1 MGDGGEGLGAQAQ
14 GLLGGALP
22 GVGQAPRPFRDP
34 PGDVGGNPAFG
45 GDTGRLLAVDL
56 AFRGDEDVLPCAACQ
71 RLGGPARGA
80 LPGGDVGGVDV
91 CLRVVGARVR
101 IDHGVR
107 SSSGMT
113 RHYFRHSDA

>member
-1 MGDGGEGLGAQAQ
+1 MGDGGEGLCAQAQ
-14 GLLGGALP
+14 GFLGGALP
-22 GVGQAPRPFRDP
+22 SCGHAPRPFRDP

-45 GDTGRLLAVDL
+45 GDTGRLLAVSL
-56 AFRGDEDVLPCAACQ
+56 AFPSDGDVLPCAAC
-71 RLGGPARGA
+71 RRRGGPARGA

-107 SSSGMT
+107 PSSGMT
-113 RHYFRHSDA
+113 RHYSRHSDA